1 MKMNDLMKWEFKNL
15 IRSKAF
21 WGMGIAFV
29 LCTILFL
36 LIPLCEGGHT
46 GYQLYLENLNNF
58 NSLMLF
64 LAGIFAGI
72 HITGAFEDRK
82 IQSAVMA
89 GNTRFSILITK
100 AVSFFVAMA
109 AFFISS
115 VGIST
120 LVAFVAV
127 GAGDVEG
134 SFFVSVI
141 VRGSVLMLADISF
154 VSICLVISM
163 LIRNQGASITINLL
177 SLILLYC
184 GSEALFGIEWCA
196 KLLRYTP
203 VGQMLYLFSD
213 VSDGNLMTACAVS
226 VVGIIAAVGVS
237 YIKFAKE
244 ELK

>member
-1 MKMNDLMKWEFKNL
+1 MSDLMKWEFKNL

-29 LCTILFL
+29 ASTVLFL
-36 LIPLCEGGHT
+36 MIPLCEGGHT

-89 GNTRFSILITK
+89 GNTRFGILITK
-100 AVSFFVAMA
+100 AVSFLVAMA
-109 AFFISS
+109 SFFISS

-120 LVAFVAV
+120 LVAFASV
-127 GAGDVEG
+127 GVGEVEG

-141 VRGSVLMLADISF
+141 VRGFVMLLADISF

-163 LIRNQGASITINLL
+163 LIKNQGASITVNLL

-184 GSEALFGIEWCA
+184 GCEALFGFEWCA

-203 VGQMLYLFSD
+203 VGQILYLFSD
-213 VSDGNLMTACAVS
+213 VSGGNLMTACAVS
-226 VVGIIAAVGVS
+226 VVGIAAAVGVS
-237 YIKFAKE
+237 YIKFSKE